1 MSVFTY
7 VVSPACVTVPC
18 RAESCMD
25 THNFF
30 AEQWI
35 WRDEA
40 SLVLSAKD
48 TQTQHVF
55 LLCFCSW
62 NDFGMMW
69 WVGCALYYLSQLSG
83 QVANELLP
91 TLNGKPVPLG
101 SLRCQLETGLDISGV
116 IPLGNQKVRYL
127 LVLQGLCSGRVYKES
142 RERRRMRREF
152 WSLNWSC
159 TKTINKI
166 SRALSN
172 YFSRLKA

>member
-1 MSVFTY
+1 MSQFPGEQRSAWTHIT
-7 VVSPACVTVPC
+7 SLLNSEFGEMKPPL
-18 RAESCMD
+18 SCLQK
-25 THNFF
+25 TH
-30 AEQWI
+30 
-35 WRDEA
+35 
-40 SLVLSAKD
+40 SHS
-48 TQTQHVF
+48 T
-55 LLCFCSW
+55 CFCCV
-62 NDFGMMW
+62 FVHGMISEW
-69 WVGCALYYLSQLSG
+69 CGGWGCALYYLSQLSG